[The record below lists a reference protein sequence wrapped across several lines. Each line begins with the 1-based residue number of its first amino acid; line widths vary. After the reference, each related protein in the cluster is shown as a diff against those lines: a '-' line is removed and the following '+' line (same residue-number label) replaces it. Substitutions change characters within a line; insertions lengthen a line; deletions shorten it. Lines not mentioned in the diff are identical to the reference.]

1 LGPPGGS
8 GGAGGASTGRSATV
22 KPPLFAPRSIAML
35 RPSSSI
41 VTGTRSLGTR
51 QENMRITGEGETR
64 PAPKLPVMP
73 TTPPVAIGAISRP
86 SSASAS
92 FWSCLAAILTTT
104 SRLSSVR
111 ACGP

>member
-1 LGPPGGS
+1 
-8 GGAGGASTGRSATV
+8 
-22 KPPLFAPRSIAML
+22 M
-35 RPSSSI
+35 
-41 VTGTRSLGTR
+41 TGTRVLGTR

-73 TTPPVAIGAISRP
+73 TTPPVDIGAISRP
-86 SSASAS
+86 SRLSAS